1 MKKVIIF
8 AVLIIAAFAAG
19 VLATSKPSSGNSN
32 TKVLGKQQAYSHL
45 TPEQFD
51 TALSTGEYTLIDIR
65 TTDEFNSGHLKNAL
79 QNDYYQTQQFSSYL
93 DSLDKNKKYL
103 MYCRTGHRSG
113 LAMGIMQQKGFANVS
128 DLSGGITAWTASGL
142 PTE

>member
-8 AVLIIAAFAAG
+8 TTLIIAAFTSG
-19 VLATSKPSSGNSN
+19 VLVTSKPSSKNSN
-32 TKVLGKQQAYSHL
+32 TKVLGEQQAYSHL
-45 TPEQFD
+45 TPEQFN
-51 TALSTGEYTLIDIR
+51 TALSTDEYTLIDIR
-65 TTDEFNSGHLKNAL
+65 TMDEFNSGHLKNAA

-103 MYCRTGHRSG
+103 IYCRTGHRSG
-113 LAMGIMQQKGFANVS
+113 LALGIMQQKGFTNVS
-128 DLSGGITAWTASGL
+128 DLSGGITAWTSSGL